1 MEEKI
6 KAVRQYIHQMQP
18 EDGESVLEMLYQY
31 HSEHQPY
38 DNEQIKDDFHAL
50 YQQMHGM
57 TLEEIDKIIYAVCDL
72 CRDHERSGFAEGV
85 KIGIRLAEEIVT
97 E

>member
-6 KAVRQYIHQMQP
+6 KALRQYIKQMQP
-18 EDGESVLEMLYQY
+18 ADGESVLEMLYQY
-31 HSEHQPY
+31 HNEHQPY
-38 DNEQIKDDFHAL
+38 DNEQIKADFHAL

-57 TLEEIDKIIYAVCDL
+57 PLEEIDKVIYAVCDL
-72 CRDHERSGFAEGV
+72 CRNHERAGFTEGV
-85 KIGIRLAEEIVT
+85 KIGIRLAEEIAT